1 MFIRYVNKRVLLGT
15 LAATLLL
22 GGSAAGLG
30 GGGKV
35 ANAAASASSPAVQ
48 AAPSILLDG
57 YPLPFPTA
65 PVVKSGTTMVPFR
78 AVAEAL
84 HITVGW
90 DAKTKAVTAS
100 KTDSSGNKR
109 LVILREGSKQASVNG
124 ASVQLAVA
132 PFAQSGSVLIPL
144 SFFSSQFGAAVSWNN
159 VTKTVTIQSPP
170 EDLYTMVFYA
180 INSFSKRSYIPRF
193 DAVSFGWA
201 RIGDDGK
208 LTLQGQDYYWPQ
220 PAGDITPESIVG
232 DTTAGGEEAQLM
244 VVATDGKGELT
255 KLLDDASLSA
265 SAIDDMVQLAAD
277 KQFTGITLDFEGLG
291 LTGDALAAQ
300 QSYNAFV
307 KKLYA
312 AAHQAGL
319 TVTLALH
326 PLNGSYK
333 GYDYKTLASYADQLV
348 IMAYDFSSEKGPE
361 PLQQVDT
368 AVKLALAQVDKSKL
382 VLGISLGSETA
393 SSLREPVGLAKRY
406 GLKGIALWRL
416 SLVGDDTIG
425 ALQKTVVLN
434 N

>member
-1 MFIRYVNKRVLLGT
+1 MLFRSIHKRLLVSS
-15 LAATLLL
+15 LAVSLLL
-22 GGSAAGLG
+22 GGSEIWIGNG
-30 GGGKV
+30 GNV
-35 ANAAASASSPAVQ
+35 AHAAASPA
-48 AAPSILLDG
+48 AAQSAPAILLDG
-57 YPLPFPTA
+57 YPLPLTAA

-84 HITVGW
+84 HVTVGW
-90 DAKTKAVTAS
+90 DAKTKTVTAT
-100 KTDSSGNKR
+100 KTDSSGSKR
-109 LVILREGSKQASVNG
+109 LVILHEGSKQANVNG
-124 ASVQLAVA
+124 ANVQLAVA
-132 PFAQSGSVLIPL
+132 PFAQNGSVLIPL
-144 SFFSSQFGAAVSWNN
+144 SFFSSHFGAAVSWNSAS
-159 VTKTVTIQSPP
+159 KTVTIKSPP

-208 LTLQGQDYYWPQ
+208 LTLSGQDYYWPQ
-220 PAGDITPESIVG
+220 AAGDVTPESIID
-232 DTTAGGEEAQLM
+232 DTSAGGEAADLM

-255 KLLDDASLSA
+255 KLLGDTALSA
-265 SAIDDMVQLAAD
+265 SAITDMVQLAVD
-277 KQFTGITLDFEGLG
+277 KHFTGITLDFEGLG

-307 KKLYA
+307 KQLSE

-368 AVKLALAQVDKSKL
+368 AIKLALAQVDKSKL
-382 VLGISLGSETA
+382 LLGISLGSETA
-393 SSLREPVGLAKRY
+393 SSLNGPVGLAKRY

-425 ALQKTVVLN
+425 ALQKSVILN
-434 N
+434 